1 MELPFH
7 KRASKRTFGRARQL
21 KKVMTAAEKVMWE
34 LLRNRNLESFKF
46 RRQHP
51 IGRYILDF
59 YCHEAKLVIEVD
71 GKIHELY
78 NNTEYDKLRTEELES
93 HGLKVIRFNNEEV
106 LNNST
111 KVLNEIK
118 KHLTSTTNL

>member
-1 MELPFH
+1 MTVKARSPRYIIEL
-7 KRASKRTFGRARQL
+7 ARDLRKNPTPAERILWEEL
-21 KKVMTAAEKVMWE
+21 KEKK
-34 LLRNRNLESFKF
+34 LEGFKF